1 MARSS
6 GRWAIKLN
14 DLYHESSAG
23 KTITLFHAFRITN
36 KLTMQNRLKPR
47 YIILFILSVL
57 ALSGCNNSIKKH
69 NLSKADSL
77 KKKIVKEWTKTI
89 PGNFSDQTEL
99 VFDSTRITTF
109 LQNHPALIPY
119 EQDLRNFYR
128 KRKFAY
134 AWYEKGTLIEQ
145 AGNLNDR
152 LMNLQNEGIYKGIPY
167 QKDLD
172 SLIFDSHSKTKVK
185 KPDIGT
191 ELMLTAQ
198 YFAFSK
204 LAFRGMSDSVSR
216 AVNWFLPRKK
226 IAYDDYLDTLLKKPS
241 KQLPAASEPVYR
253 QYDLLKNFLAKYR
266 QLDARENWEPIKL
279 KTKLKPGDSSVII
292 TQIKTRLYKL
302 EDFKGDTLNNQFDDE
317 LKAAIS
323 QFQLRHGLTADG
335 RPGPGTI
342 AEMNVPLK
350 SRIKQII
357 VNMERCRWLPVSLNT
372 DYLAVN
378 IPEFKLHVYHA
389 DSLLWSCN
397 VVVGQKVHQTVIF
410 YGEMQYVVF
419 SPYWNLPESIVRNE
433 VLPAMRSN
441 RNYLKEHNM
450 VITGKENGLPV
461 IQQKPGPA
469 NSLGLV
475 KFLFPNS
482 YSIYLHDTP
491 SRSLFGESSR
501 AFSHGCIR
509 VGEPAKLASF
519 LLKYDSTWT
528 ATRINKAMHLGK
540 EQQVTLKQKM
550 PVFIAYFTAFT
561 DRNNLL
567 NFRKDIYDR
576 DDQLASMI
584 ISGSGQY

>member
-1 MARSS
+1 
-6 GRWAIKLN
+6 
-14 DLYHESSAG
+14 
-23 KTITLFHAFRITN
+23 
-36 KLTMQNRLKPR
+36 MQNRLKPQ

-57 ALSGCNNSIKKH
+57 ALSSCNNPTKKH
-69 NLSKADSL
+69 KLSKADSL
-77 KKKIVKEWTKTI
+77 KKKMVKEWTKTI

-99 VFDSTRITTF
+99 VFDSTRITAF
-109 LQNHPALIPY
+109 LQNHPALVPY

-167 QKDLD
+167 QKNLD

-241 KQLPAASEPVYR
+241 KQASTVGEPVYR

-266 QLDARENWEPIKL
+266 QLDARENWELIKL
-279 KTKLKPGDSSVII
+279 KTKLKPGDSSAII
-292 TQIKTRLYKL
+292 ARIKTRLYKL
-302 EDFKGDTLNNQFDDE
+302 EDFKGDTLNTQFDDV
-317 LKAAIS
+317 LKAAIT

-335 RPGPGTI
+335 LPGPGTM

-441 RNYLKEHNM
+441 RNYLNEHNM

-528 ATRINKAMHLGK
+528 TTRINKAMHLGK

>member
-1 MARSS
+1 M
-6 GRWAIKLN
+6 
-14 DLYHESSAG
+14 H
-23 KTITLFHAFRITN
+23 T
-36 KLTMQNRLKPR
+36 RLKPQ
-47 YIILFILSVL
+47 YIIALILSVL
-57 ALSGCNNSIKKH
+57 ALSNCKNANKKNH
-69 NLSKADSL
+69 ISKADSL
-77 KKKIVKEWTKTI
+77 KKKMVKEWTKTI
-89 PGNFSDQTEL
+89 PGNFSNQTEL
-99 VFDSTRITTF
+99 VFDSIQIASF
-109 LQNHPALIPY
+109 MQKHPALVPY

-172 SLIFDSHSKTKVK
+172 SLIFDSHSKTRVK
-185 KPDIGT
+185 KPDVGT

-204 LAFRGMSDSVSR
+204 VAFRGMSDSVSR

-241 KQLPAASEPVYR
+241 QQSSAINEPVYR

-266 QLDARENWEPIKL
+266 ALDANESWEPIKVS
-279 KTKLKPGDSSVII
+279 KKLKPGDSSAVVS
-292 TQIKTRLYKL
+292 QIKTRLYKL
-302 EDFKGDTLNNQFDDE
+302 EDFKGDTLNNNFDDE
-317 LKAAIS
+317 LKSAIT
-323 QFQLRHGLTADG
+323 QFQQRHGLAADG
-335 RPGPGTI
+335 LPGPGTI

-357 VNMERCRWLPVSLNT
+357 VNMERCRWLPVSLNSE
-372 DYLAVN
+372 YLAVN
-378 IPEFKLHVYHA
+378 IPEFKLHVYRG

-419 SPYWNLPESIVRNE
+419 SPYWNVPESIVRNE
-433 VLPAMRSN
+433 VLPAIRGN
-441 RNYLKEHNM
+441 RNYLSEHNM
-450 VITGKENGLPV
+450 IITGKENGLPV

-528 ATRINKAMHLGK
+528 APRINKAMHLGK
-540 EQQVTLKQKM
+540 EQQVRLKQKM

-584 ISGSGQY
+584 MSGTGQY

>member
-1 MARSS
+1 
-6 GRWAIKLN
+6 
-14 DLYHESSAG
+14 
-23 KTITLFHAFRITN
+23 
-36 KLTMQNRLKPR
+36 MQNRLKPQ

-57 ALSGCNNSIKKH
+57 ALSSCNNPTKKH
-69 NLSKADSL
+69 KLSKADSL
-77 KKKIVKEWTKTI
+77 KKKMVKEWTKTI

-99 VFDSTRITTF
+99 VFDSTRITAF
-109 LQNHPALIPY
+109 LQNHPALVPY

-167 QKDLD
+167 QKNLD

-241 KQLPAASEPVYR
+241 KQASTVGEPVYR

-266 QLDARENWEPIKL
+266 QLDARENWELIKL
-279 KTKLKPGDSSVII
+279 KTKLKPGDSSAII
-292 TQIKTRLYKL
+292 ARIKTRLYKL
-302 EDFKGDTLNNQFDDE
+302 EDFKGDTLNTQFDDV
-317 LKAAIS
+317 LKAAIT

-335 RPGPGTI
+335 LPGPGTM

-433 VLPAMRSN
+433 VLPAMRNN
-441 RNYLKEHNM
+441 RNYLNEHNM

-528 ATRINKAMHLGK
+528 TTRINKAMHLGK

>member
-1 MARSS
+1 
-6 GRWAIKLN
+6 
-14 DLYHESSAG
+14 
-23 KTITLFHAFRITN
+23 
-36 KLTMQNRLKPR
+36 MQNRLKPQ

-57 ALSGCNNSIKKH
+57 ALSSCNNPTKKH
-69 NLSKADSL
+69 KLSKADSL
-77 KKKIVKEWTKTI
+77 KKKMVKEWTKTI

-99 VFDSTRITTF
+99 VFDSTRITAF
-109 LQNHPALIPY
+109 LQNHPALVPY

-167 QKDLD
+167 QKNLD

-185 KPDIGT
+185 KPDTGT

-241 KQLPAASEPVYR
+241 KQASTVGEPVYR

-266 QLDARENWEPIKL
+266 QLDARENWELIKL
-279 KTKLKPGDSSVII
+279 KTKLKPGDSSAII
-292 TQIKTRLYKL
+292 AQIKTRLYKL
-302 EDFKGDTLNNQFDDE
+302 EDFKGDTLNTQFDDE
-317 LKAAIS
+317 LKAAIT
-323 QFQLRHGLTADG
+323 QFQLRHGLSADG
-335 RPGPGTI
+335 LPGPGTM

-389 DSLLWSCN
+389 NSLLWSCN

-441 RNYLKEHNM
+441 RNYLNEHNM

>member
-1 MARSS
+1 
-6 GRWAIKLN
+6 
-14 DLYHESSAG
+14 
-23 KTITLFHAFRITN
+23 
-36 KLTMQNRLKPR
+36 MQNRLKPQ
-47 YIILFILSVL
+47 YIIVL
-57 ALSGCNNSIKKH
+57 ALSVLVLSNCKNNTKKQ
-69 NLSKADSL
+69 LVSKADSL
-77 KKKIVKEWTKTI
+77 KKKMTREWTKTI

-99 VFDSTRITTF
+99 VFDSTRIAAF
-109 LQNHPALIPY
+109 LQSHPALVPY
-119 EQDLRNFYR
+119 EQDLRSFYR

-134 AWYEKGTLIEQ
+134 AWYEKGALIEQ

-152 LMNLQNEGIYKGIPY
+152 LMNLQNEGLYKGIPY

-172 SLIFDSHSKTKVK
+172 SLIFDSHAKTKAK
-185 KPDIGT
+185 KPDVGT

-204 LAFRGMSDSVSR
+204 VAFRGMSDSVSR
-216 AVNWFLPRKK
+216 AVNWYLPRKK
-226 IAYDDYLDTLLKKPS
+226 IAYDDFLDTLLKKPS
-241 KQLPAASEPVYR
+241 KQASTLSEPVYR

-266 QLDARENWEPIKL
+266 QLDAHESWEPIKL
-279 KTKLKPGDSSVII
+279 STKLKPGDSSAII
-292 TQIKTRLYKL
+292 ARIKTRLYKL
-302 EDFKGDTLNNQFDDE
+302 EDFKGDTLNNKFDDE
-317 LKAAIS
+317 LKAAIT
-323 QFQLRHGLTADG
+323 QFQARHGLTTDG
-335 RPGPGTI
+335 LPGPGTM
-342 AEMNVPLK
+342 AEMNIPLK

-441 RNYLKEHNM
+441 RNYLNEHNM
-450 VITGKENGLPV
+450 AITGKENGLPV
-461 IQQKPGPA
+461 IQQKPGPS

-528 ATRINKAMHLGK
+528 ASRINKAMHLGK

-584 ISGSGQY
+584 MSGTGQY

>member
-1 MARSS
+1 M
-6 GRWAIKLN
+6 
-14 DLYHESSAG
+14 H
-23 KTITLFHAFRITN
+23 T
-36 KLTMQNRLKPR
+36 RLKPQ
-47 YIILFILSVL
+47 YIIALILSVL
-57 ALSGCNNSIKKH
+57 ALSNCKNASKKNH
-69 NLSKADSL
+69 ISKADSL
-77 KKKIVKEWTKTI
+77 KKKMVKEWTKTI
-89 PGNFSDQTEL
+89 PGNFSNQTEL
-99 VFDSTRITTF
+99 VFDSIQIASF
-109 LQNHPALIPY
+109 MQKHPALVPY

-185 KPDIGT
+185 KPDVGT

-204 LAFRGMSDSVSR
+204 VAFRGMSDSVSR

-241 KQLPAASEPVYR
+241 QQSSAINEPVYR

-266 QLDARENWEPIKL
+266 ALEANESWEPIKVS
-279 KTKLKPGDSSVII
+279 KKLKPGDSSAVVS
-292 TQIKTRLYKL
+292 QIKTRLYKV
-302 EDFKGDTLNNQFDDE
+302 EDFKGDTLSNNFDDE
-317 LKAAIS
+317 LKSAIT
-323 QFQLRHGLTADG
+323 QFQQRHGLAADG
-335 RPGPGTI
+335 LPGPGTI

-357 VNMERCRWLPVSLNT
+357 VNMERCRWLPVSLNSE
-372 DYLAVN
+372 YLAVN
-378 IPEFKLHVYHA
+378 IPEFKLHVYRG

-419 SPYWNLPESIVRNE
+419 SPYWNVPESIVRNE
-433 VLPAMRSN
+433 VLPAIRGN
-441 RNYLKEHNM
+441 RNYLSEHNM
-450 VITGKENGLPV
+450 IITGKENGLPV

-528 ATRINKAMHLGK
+528 APRINKAMHLGK
-540 EQQVTLKQKM
+540 EQQVRLKQKM

-584 ISGSGQY
+584 MSGTGQY

>member
-1 MARSS
+1 
-6 GRWAIKLN
+6 
-14 DLYHESSAG
+14 
-23 KTITLFHAFRITN
+23 
-36 KLTMQNRLKPR
+36 MQNRLKPR

-57 ALSGCNNSIKKH
+57 ALSGCNNPIKKH
-69 NLSKADSL
+69 KLSKADSL
-77 KKKIVKEWTKTI
+77 KKKMVKEWTKTI
-89 PGNFSDQTEL
+89 PGNFSDQKEL
-99 VFDSTRITTF
+99 VFDSTRIATF
-109 LQNHPALIPY
+109 LQNHPALVSY

-134 AWYEKGTLIEQ
+134 AWYEKGILIEQ

-185 KPDIGT
+185 MPDIGT

-241 KQLPAASEPVYR
+241 KQAPAASEPVYR

-266 QLDARENWEPIKL
+266 QLDAHENWEPIKL
-279 KTKLKPGDSSVII
+279 NKKLKPGDSSTVISR
-292 TQIKTRLYKL
+292 IKTRLYKL
-302 EDFKGDTLNNQFDDE
+302 EDFKGDTLNNQFDEE
-317 LKAAIS
+317 LKTAIA
-323 QFQLRHGLTADG
+323 QFQLRHGLGADG
-335 RPGPGTI
+335 LPGPGTM

-441 RNYLKEHNM
+441 RNYLNEHNM
-450 VITGKENGLPV
+450 VITGRENGLPV

-528 ATRINKAMHLGK
+528 TTRINKAMHLGK